1 MLDCSDSDKKLYL
14 NIKMHKQKS
23 TIQEEH
29 NMQIAEAKLLTSLLQ
44 MEEISPHG
52 SPLLFKLE
60 LLTTQ
65 IQPSLT
71 MVSKSIFLTMI
82 HQIALMVYVCTYRS
96 FLVDKSLAL
105 LRTNEIPCVNLEKPV
120 KTKEQ

>member
-1 MLDCSDSDKKLYL
+1 
-14 NIKMHKQKS
+14 MHKQKS

-65 IQPSLT
+65 IHPSLT
-71 MVSKSIFLTMI
+71 CKQKYFFDYGSPDSPNGLPLYLQKFSG
-82 HQIALMVYVCTYRS
+82 R
-96 FLVDKSLAL
+96 
-105 LRTNEIPCVNLEKPV
+105 
-120 KTKEQ
+120 